1 MTYKQIYT
9 VSMNKKMNV
18 SERQKKLEGLF
29 NTLVLEVR
37 DKPPKN
43 KRESDRYWHR
53 GIEISREIW
62 RVREGKR

>member
-1 MTYKQIYT
+1 MTYKQIYR
-9 VSMNKKMNV
+9 VSKNKTMNV
-18 SERQKKLEGLF
+18 SQRQKKLEGLF
-29 NTLVLEVR
+29 NTLILEVR

-53 GIEISREIW
+53 AIEISREIS

>member
-9 VSMNKKMNV
+9 VSKNRKMNV

-37 DKPPKN
+37 DKPPTN
-43 KRESDRYWHR
+43 KRESDRYWHKA
-53 GIEISREIW
+53 IEISREIC
-62 RVREGKR
+62 RIREGNR